1 MGYGD
6 DLMITGIARIEKKKY
21 PNKQVVIGNLDEKKI
36 YHSIIYDNNPNI
48 THVKALDRKKS
59 VHFINYHNFNRPYIN
74 YEKSNL
80 ERWIWSMNFSPT
92 PGELYFSE
100 HEKKIA
106 DEIIIEAKQFWKK
119 KNKSN
124 YNAIIF
130 LEASS
135 TKIHSS
141 ALSLKQKNINWGF
154 NNWNQLATKIKND
167 YLIIQ
172 SVHETSKKI
181 EGVFY
186 SNKKFNFRIACAILD
201 RCDLFVGPQGG
212 FVHAAAALGKKA
224 VVYYGG
230 WIHPRLTGYNFHENL
245 YFDHPKSPCGVRGYL
260 CDHCDEARKSIKV
273 DLFEDKI
280 RKAVLKN

>member
-6 DLMITGIARIEKKKY
+6 DLMITGIARIEKKKH

-48 THVKALDRKKS
+48 THVNNLDRLKS
-59 VHFINYHNFNRPYIN
+59 VHFKNYHNFNRPYIN

-80 ERWIWSMNFSPT
+80 DKWIWNMDFSPT
-92 PGELYFSE
+92 PGQLYFSE
-100 HEKKIA
+100 QEKKIA
-106 DEIIIEAKQFWKK
+106 DKIIFEAKQFWKK

-130 LEASS
+130 LETSS

-141 ALSLKQKNINWGF
+141 SLSIKMKNKDWGDSNWL
-154 NNWNQLATKIKND
+154 QLVKKIKND

-181 EGVFY
+181 EGIFC
-186 SNKKFNFRIACAILD
+186 SNKKFNFRIACAILEK
-201 RCDLFVGPQGG
+201 CDLFVGPEGG
-212 FVHAAAALGKKA
+212 IGHAAAALNKKA
-224 VVYYGG
+224 VIYFGG
-230 WIHPRLTGYNFHENL
+230 WIHPKLTGYNFHENL
-245 YFDHPKSPCGVRGYL
+245 YFFHPKSPCGARGYI
-260 CDHCDEARKSIKV
+260 CDHCKEARKSIKV
-273 DLFEDKI
+273 DFFEDKI
-280 RKAVLKN
+280 RKIVLKN

>member
-48 THVKALDRKKS
+48 THVKDLDRLKS

-74 YEKSNL
+74 HDKSNL
-80 ERWIWSMNFSPT
+80 ERWIWNMDFAST

-100 HEKKIA
+100 DEKKIA
-106 DEIIIEAKQFWKK
+106 DKIIFEAKQFWKK
-119 KNKSN
+119 KNKLN

-130 LEASS
+130 LETFS

-141 ALSLKQKNINWGF
+141 SLFIKMKNKDWGVSNWL
-154 NNWNQLATKIKND
+154 QLVTKIKND
-167 YLIIQ
+167 FLIIQ

-186 SNKKFNFRIACAILD
+186 SNKKFNFRVACAILE
-201 RCDLFVGPQGG
+201 RCDLFVGPEGG
-212 FVHAAAALGKKA
+212 FGHAAAALNKKA
-224 VVYYGG
+224 VIYFGG
-230 WIHPRLTGYNFHENL
+230 WIHPKLTGYNFHENL
-245 YFDHPKSPCGVRGYL
+245 YFAHSESPCGARGYI
-260 CDHCDEARKSIKV
+260 CDHCEEARKSIKV

-280 RKAVLKN
+280 RKVVFKN